1 MRQYVSHLD
10 CRAAPWGPTLDCPA
24 TDTGGGPWWS
34 IRFFASSE
42 KSVGDVRFR
51 QLSKCVIQRDS
62 RDVEG
67 AEAVGFSHGQF
78 GLVVETLDQP
88 LENGFLARK

>member
-1 MRQYVSHLD
+1 M
-10 CRAAPWGPTLDCPA
+10 
-24 TDTGGGPWWS
+24 
-34 IRFFASSE
+34 
-42 KSVGDVRFR
+42 GDVRFR
-51 QLSKCVIQRDS
+51 QLSKCVIQRDF